1 MIDKRAVSNIN
12 TDTSDHMS
20 FFQRKVFDSSPP
32 PFGLD
37 VSDLSLKAL
46 WLSREGNR
54 EQVVSFGSVSVP
66 QGAIIDG
73 EIIQEDVVVESIR
86 ELFRVSGPKRIG
98 TKRVICSLPE
108 TKAFLRII
116 SLPKMDHEEAK
127 EAIKWE
133 IEANIPL
140 SLDQVYYDWQILP
153 DIFSSE
159 KGKMNV
165 LVVAV
170 AKSAAEQFYTVL
182 ERAGL
187 EPVGFETESIAQVRS
202 LLSEK
207 HDDETVLI
215 VDIGDR
221 RTSFVMAIGNVPV
234 FTSSI
239 PLSAQMMTDA
249 ISKKMGLPFDEAEKL
264 KVRTGLGSLSLPSPQ
279 LQAVRPILES
289 LATEIERSLDFYF
302 STLRYSKK
310 LDAVIFCGGGANTQG
325 LLPYLSRR
333 IRQNIEFGN
342 PWENIRLGKGIPPI
356 DKSHS
361 VQYSTVIGLA
371 LRGLDEYEGIS

>member
-1 MIDKRAVSNIN
+1 
-12 TDTSDHMS
+12 MS
-20 FFQRKVFDSSPP
+20 FLHRKIFDFSPP

-46 WLSREGNR
+46 WLSREGDQ

-73 EIIQEDVVVESIR
+73 EIIREDAVVESIR
-86 ELFRVSGPKRIG
+86 ELVRVSGPKRIG
-98 TKRVICSLPE
+98 TRRVICSLPE

-116 SLPKMDHEEAK
+116 SLPKMEQDEVK

-140 SLDQVYYDWQILP
+140 SLAQVHYDWQTLP
-153 DIFSSE
+153 EAFSSE
-159 KGKMNV
+159 KGKMSV

-170 AKSAAEQFYTVL
+170 AKSAAEQFGALL

-187 EPVGFETESIAQVRS
+187 EPVGLETESIAQVRS

-207 HDDETVLI
+207 HGDETVLI

-234 FTSSI
+234 FTSSV

-249 ISKKMGLPFDEAEKL
+249 ISKGMGLPFDEAEKL
-264 KVRTGLGSLSLPSPQ
+264 KIRTGLGSLSLPSPQ
-279 LQAVRPILES
+279 LQAVRPILEN

-325 LLPYLSRR
+325 LLPYFSRR
-333 IRQNIEFGN
+333 LRQNIEFGN
-342 PWENIRLGKGIPPI
+342 PWENIRIGKGVPPI
-356 DKSHS
+356 DRNHS

-371 LRGLDEYEGIS
+371 LRGLDEYEGTA